1 MISTAV
7 AALLSRATPLEPALA
22 ALLARLVS
30 VVLTAAAL
38 LIIYRL
44 LLRVIDRV
52 ARPRD
57 GEPSGS
63 PRVVRSRTLASLL
76 TNVARWMVAFVG
88 LVIVLR
94 ELGIDVQALL
104 VSAGVLGLA
113 VGLGA
118 QTLIKDVI
126 TGFFLLF
133 EGLIAIGDVIEVGP
147 HTGTVEAVGL
157 RVTKLRMLDGAVR
170 VVPNGQLTEFANY
183 NRGWARAVVDVPV
196 PYDVAVGRA
205 LALLAEVGTTWAE
218 TSGRGLDRPE
228 AQGIIRFEDD
238 GLVLRLMVRVDPA
251 TRFATE
257 VELRRRIKEAFERER
272 IVMIPSRRLLTFGAE
287 RETSP

>member
-1 MISTAV
+1 MISTAI
-7 AALLSRATPLEPALA
+7 AAVISRFTVLEPALA

-44 LLRVIDRV
+44 LLRVVERV
-52 ARPRD
+52 ARPRE
-57 GEPSGS
+57 GEAPGS

-133 EGLIAIGDVIEVGP
+133 EGLIAVGDVIEVGP
-147 HTGTVEAVGL
+147 HTGTVEGIGL

-183 NRGWARAVVDVPV
+183 NRGWARAVVDVPI
-196 PYDVAVGRA
+196 PYDADVGRA
-205 LALLAEVGTTWAE
+205 LGLLERVGTAWAE
-218 TSGRGLDRPE
+218 SSGGALDRPE
-228 AQGIIRFEDD
+228 AQGIIRFGGDE
-238 GLVLRLMVRVDPA
+238 LVLRLMVKVDPA

-257 VELRRRIKEAFERER
+257 MELRRRIKETFDRER
-272 IVMIPSRRLLTFGAE
+272 IVMTPSRRLLTFGAE

>member
-7 AALLSRATPLEPALA
+7 AALLSRVTSLEPALA
-22 ALLARLVS
+22 ALVARLVS

-44 LLRVIDRV
+44 ILRVVDRV
-52 ARPRD
+52 ARPRE

-133 EGLIAIGDVIEVGP
+133 EGLIAVGDVVEVGS

-170 VVPNGQLTEFANY
+170 VIPNGQLTEFANY
-183 NRGWARAVVDVPV
+183 NRGWARAVVDVPI
-196 PYDVAVGRA
+196 PYDVDVGRA
-205 LALLAEVGTTWAE
+205 LALLEQVGTTWAA
-218 TSGRGLDRPE
+218 TSGGALDRPE
-228 AQGIIRFEDD
+228 AQGIIRFGGDD
-238 GLVLRLMVRVDPA
+238 LLLRLLVKVDPA

-257 VELRRRIKEAFERER
+257 VELRRRIKEAFDRER
-272 IVMIPSRRLLTFGAE
+272 IVMTPSRRFMTFGAE

>member
-22 ALLARLVS
+22 GLLARLVS

-63 PRVVRSRTLASLL
+63 PRAVRSRTLASLL

-170 VVPNGQLTEFANY
+170 VVPNGQLTEFTNY

-218 TSGRGLDRPE
+218 TSGRALDRPE

-238 GLVLRLMVRVDPA
+238 SLVLRLMVRVDPA

-272 IVMIPSRRLLTFGAE
+272 IVMTPSRRLMTFGAE
-287 RETSP
+287 SETSP